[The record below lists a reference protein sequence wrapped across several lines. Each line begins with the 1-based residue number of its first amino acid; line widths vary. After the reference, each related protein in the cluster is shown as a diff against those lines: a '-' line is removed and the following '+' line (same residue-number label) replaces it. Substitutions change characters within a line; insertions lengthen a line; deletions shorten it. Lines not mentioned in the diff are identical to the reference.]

1 VVKMII
7 VDNRIRK
14 IEMEFLNKL
23 DRNILALPSIN
34 NVYEEISSHVDIYIS
49 KIKDTLIIEKAMY
62 DNIKEKVLDNDICIV
77 RGNETVKNPYPNDIL
92 YNVCVIGNNAI
103 HNFKY
108 TDKKLLEIIDKK
120 GLNKININQGYSN
133 CSIAVIDDN
142 SAIVSDKKIANML
155 QEYGIDTLYIDEKL
169 DIKLLDKKGNY
180 SKMSGFIGG
189 AIERMENNVIV
200 FGDLNKID
208 KENKIRNF
216 ITSRNL
222 NVIDFKGFDVI
233 DYGGIIK
240 I

>member
-1 VVKMII
+1 MII

-77 RGNETVKNPYPNDIL
+77 IGNETVKNPYPNDIL

>member
-1 VVKMII
+1 MII

-142 SAIVSDKKIANML
+142 SAILSDKKIANML

-233 DYGGIIK
+233 DYGGIICK
-240 I
+240 NLI

>member
-1 VVKMII
+1 MII

-189 AIERMENNVIV
+189 TIERMENNVIV

>member
-1 VVKMII
+1 MII

-23 DRNILALPSIN
+23 DRNILALSSIN

>member
-1 VVKMII
+1 MII

-142 SAIVSDKKIANML
+142 SAILSDKKIANML

>member
-1 VVKMII
+1 MII

-120 GLNKININQGYSN
+120 VLNKININQGYSN

>member
-1 VVKMII
+1 MII

-155 QEYGIDTLYIDEKL
+155 QGYGIDTLYIDEKL

>member
-1 VVKMII
+1 M
-7 VDNRIRK
+7 
-14 IEMEFLNKL
+14 
-23 DRNILALPSIN
+23 
-34 NVYEEISSHVDIYIS
+34 YEEISSHVDIYIS

>member
-1 VVKMII
+1 MII

-77 RGNETVKNPYPNDIL
+77 RGDETVKNPYPNDIL

>member
-1 VVKMII
+1 MII

-14 IEMEFLNKL
+14 MEMEFLNKL

-222 NVIDFKGFDVI
+222 NIIDFKGFDVI

>member
-1 VVKMII
+1 M
-7 VDNRIRK
+7 N
-14 IEMEFLNKL
+14 
-23 DRNILALPSIN
+23 
-34 NVYEEISSHVDIYIS
+34 
-49 KIKDTLIIEKAMY
+49 
-62 DNIKEKVLDNDICIV
+62 
-77 RGNETVKNPYPNDIL
+77 
-92 YNVCVIGNNAI
+92 
-103 HNFKY
+103 
-108 TDKKLLEIIDKK
+108 KKLLEIIDKK

>member
-1 VVKMII
+1 MII

-77 RGNETVKNPYPNDIL
+77 RGNETVKNPYPKDIL

>member
-1 VVKMII
+1 MII

-49 KIKDTLIIEKAMY
+49 KIRDTLIIEKAMY

-155 QEYGIDTLYIDEKL
+155 QENEIDTLYIDEKL

>member
-1 VVKMII
+1 MII

-142 SAIVSDKKIANML
+142 SAIVSDKKIANIL

-169 DIKLLDKKGNY
+169 YIKLLDKKGNY

-189 AIERMENNVIV
+189 AIARIENNVIV

-222 NVIDFKGFDVI
+222 NIIDFKGFDVI

>member
-1 VVKMII
+1 MII

-108 TDKKLLEIIDKK
+108 TDKKLLEIIEKR

>member
-1 VVKMII
+1 MII

-169 DIKLLDKKGNY
+169 DIKLLDKKVNY

-222 NVIDFKGFDVI
+222 NVID
-233 DYGGIIK
+233 YGGIIK

>member
-1 VVKMII
+1 MII

-62 DNIKEKVLDNDICIV
+62 DNIKDKVLDNDICIV
-77 RGNETVKNPYPNDIL
+77 RGNETVKNPYPKDIL

-189 AIERMENNVIV
+189 AIARIENNVIV

>member
-1 VVKMII
+1 MII

-169 DIKLLDKKGNY
+169 DIKLLDKKGIY

>member
-1 VVKMII
+1 MII

-77 RGNETVKNPYPNDIL
+77 RGNETVKNPYPKDIL

-142 SAIVSDKKIANML
+142 SAIVSDKKIANIL
-155 QEYGIDTLYIDEKL
+155 QENGIDTLYIDEKL

-189 AIERMENNVIV
+189 AIARIENNVIV

-222 NVIDFKGFDVI
+222 NIIDFKGFDVI

>member
-1 VVKMII
+1 MII

-142 SAIVSDKKIANML
+142 SAIVSDKKIANIL
-155 QEYGIDTLYIDEKL
+155 QKNGIDTLYIDEKL

-189 AIERMENNVIV
+189 AIARIENNVIV

>member
-1 VVKMII
+1 MII

-62 DNIKEKVLDNDICIV
+62 DNIKEKVLDNYICIV

-142 SAIVSDKKIANML
+142 SAIVSDKKIANIL
-155 QEYGIDTLYIDEKL
+155 QKNGIDTLYIDEKL

-189 AIERMENNVIV
+189 AIARIENNVIV

>member
-1 VVKMII
+1 MII

-180 SKMSGFIGG
+180 S
-189 AIERMENNVIV
+189 
-200 FGDLNKID
+200 
-208 KENKIRNF
+208 
-216 ITSRNL
+216 T
-222 NVIDFKGFDVI
+222 
-233 DYGGIIK
+233 
-240 I
+240 

>member
-1 VVKMII
+1 MII

-49 KIKDTLIIEKAMY
+49 KIKDILIIEKVMY
-62 DNIKEKVLDNDICIV
+62 DNIKEKVLDNYICIV
-77 RGNETVKNPYPNDIL
+77 RGNETVKNPYPKDIL
-92 YNVCVIGNNAI
+92 YNVCIIGNNAI

-142 SAIVSDKKIANML
+142 SAIVSDKKIASML

-189 AIERMENNVIV
+189 AIARIENNVIV

-222 NVIDFKGFDVI
+222 NIIDFKGFDVI

>member
-1 VVKMII
+1 MII

-142 SAIVSDKKIANML
+142 SAIVSDKKIANIL
-155 QEYGIDTLYIDEKL
+155 QKNGIDTLYIDEKL

-189 AIERMENNVIV
+189 AIARIENNVIV

-233 DYGGIIK
+233 DYAGIIK

>member
-1 VVKMII
+1 MII
-7 VDNRIRK
+7 VDNRKRK

>member
-1 VVKMII
+1 MII

-142 SAIVSDKKIANML
+142 SAIVSDKKIANIL
-155 QEYGIDTLYIDEKL
+155 QKNGIDTLYIDEKL

>member
-1 VVKMII
+1 MII

-189 AIERMENNVIV
+189 VIERMENNVIV

>member
-1 VVKMII
+1 MII

-120 GLNKININQGYSN
+120 GLNKINIKQGYSN

>member
-1 VVKMII
+1 MII

-120 GLNKININQGYSN
+120 GLNKINISQGYSN

-208 KENKIRNF
+208 KENKIRSF

>member
-1 VVKMII
+1 MII

-208 KENKIRNF
+208 KENKIKNF

>member
-1 VVKMII
+1 MII

-169 DIKLLDKKGNY
+169 DIKLLDKKGNH

>member
-1 VVKMII
+1 MII

>member
-1 VVKMII
+1 MII

-200 FGDLNKID
+200 FGDLNKIE

>member
-1 VVKMII
+1 MII

-120 GLNKININQGYSN
+120 GLNKINISQGYSN

>member
-1 VVKMII
+1 MII

-208 KENKIRNF
+208 KENKIRSF

>member
-1 VVKMII
+1 MII

-49 KIKDTLIIEKAMY
+49 KIKDILIIEKVMY
-62 DNIKEKVLDNDICIV
+62 DNIKEKVLDNYICIV

-142 SAIVSDKKIANML
+142 SAIVSDKKIANIL
-155 QEYGIDTLYIDEKL
+155 QKNGIDTLYIDEKL

-189 AIERMENNVIV
+189 AIARIENNVIV

>member
-1 VVKMII
+1 MII

-142 SAIVSDKKIANML
+142 SAIVSDKKIGNML